1 MYIWTYNDE
10 TLSDWNLTVDQV
22 KLSVFFTFQ
31 NDLQKQNWDQQ
42 DTKLT
47 WLIVTTRKQNMQ
59 RLFLDQQ

>member
-1 MYIWTYNDE
+1 MYNWTYNDE

-47 WLIVTTRKQNMQ
+47 WLIGATRKQNMQ